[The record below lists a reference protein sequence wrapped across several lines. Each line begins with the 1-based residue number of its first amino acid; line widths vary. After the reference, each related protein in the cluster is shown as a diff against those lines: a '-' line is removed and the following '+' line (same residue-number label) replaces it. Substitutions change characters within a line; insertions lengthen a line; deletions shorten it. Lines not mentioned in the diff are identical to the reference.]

1 MSKQPFQRIRAL
13 NDKTL
18 VDALSNHAGVL
29 QGVVGW
35 IRAYERWQW
44 VWRVWATALT
54 LAVSWLAYRE
64 VVQWLAG
71 R

>member
-1 MSKQPFQRIRAL
+1 MSKQPFRHIRAL

-18 VDALSNHAGVL
+18 VDALSNHTGVL

-35 IRAYERWQW
+35 IRAHERWQ
-44 VWRVWATALT
+44 RVWCAWAGTLT
-54 LAVSWLAYRE
+54 LAVSWLVYRE